1 MVQET
6 MRQQIS
12 KTSICYSLGLQCK
25 KSRVK
30 KSQNVEYVDFT
41 MTPIIE
47 ATEASILS
55 KTNSMAWVEIDR

>member
-1 MVQET
+1 MLLVGFT
-6 MRQQIS
+6 MQ
-12 KTSICYSLGLQCK
+12 K
-25 KSRVK
+25 KPSK

>member
-1 MVQET
+1 MQ
-6 MRQQIS
+6 
-12 KTSICYSLGLQCK
+12 K
-25 KSRVK
+25 KPSK